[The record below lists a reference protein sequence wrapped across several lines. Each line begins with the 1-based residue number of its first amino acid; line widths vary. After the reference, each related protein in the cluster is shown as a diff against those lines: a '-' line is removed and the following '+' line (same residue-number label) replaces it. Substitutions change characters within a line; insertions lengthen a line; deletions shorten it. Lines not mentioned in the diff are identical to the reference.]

1 MLLSG
6 VRDAITRYACAVQ
19 EANVNELR
27 RITWGALRE
36 RFSSEKTQLIA
47 AHLAADTC
55 QHGAIRVTNFR
66 DAHFD
71 AEQWG
76 ITATVNFEH
85 APALD
90 VRFRIVELRGQCLLV
105 GADTLPGDA
114 RGPLRPVARDP
125 RSPSPGAG
133 ALVG

>member
-1 MLLSG
+1 VPLSG
-6 VRDAITRYACAVQ
+6 VRDAITRYVCAVQ
-19 EANVNELR
+19 EANINELR
-27 RITWGALRE
+27 RITWGALRD

-55 QHGAIRVTNFR
+55 QHGSIRVSDFR

-71 AEQWG
+71 AEQWK

-90 VRFRIVELRGQCLLV
+90 VRFGIVELRGLWLLV
-105 GADTLPGDA
+105 GADTLPGDT
-114 RGPLRPVARDP
+114 RGPSRPVAKDP
-125 RSPSPGAG
+125 RSTSPDVG

>member
-1 MLLSG
+1 MPLSG
-6 VRDAITRYACAVQ
+6 VRDAITRYTRAVQ
-19 EANVNELR
+19 EANIDELR

-55 QHGAIRVTNFR
+55 QHGSIRVSNFR
-66 DAHFD
+66 DARFD
-71 AEQWG
+71 AEQWKM
-76 ITATVNFEH
+76 TATVNFEH

-90 VRFRIVELRGQCLLV
+90 VRFAIVALRGQWLLV

-114 RGPLRPVARDP
+114 KGPSHPVARDP
-125 RSPSPGAG
+125 RSQSPGVG

>member
-1 MLLSG
+1 MPLSG

-19 EANVNELR
+19 EANIDELR
-27 RITWGALRE
+27 RVTWGALRE
-36 RFSSEKTQLIA
+36 QFSSEKTQLIA

-55 QHGAIRVTNFR
+55 QHGSIRVSNFR
-66 DAHFD
+66 DAYFD
-71 AEQWG
+71 AEQWK

-90 VRFRIVELRGQCLLV
+90 VRFGIVELRGQWLLV
-105 GADTLPGDA
+105 GADTLPGEV
-114 RGPLRPVARDP
+114 RGPSRPIARDS
-125 RSPSPGAG
+125 RSQSPGVG

>member
-1 MLLSG
+1 VPLSG

-19 EANVNELR
+19 EANIDELR
-27 RITWGALRE
+27 SITWGALRE
-36 RFSSEKTQLIA
+36 QFSLEKTQLIA

-55 QHGAIRVTNFR
+55 QYGSIRVSNFR

-71 AEQWG
+71 TEQWK

-90 VRFRIVELRGQCLLV
+90 VRFGIVELRGQWLLV
-105 GADTLPGDA
+105 GADTLPGEV
-114 RGPLRPVARDP
+114 RGPSRPVARDP
-125 RSPSPGAG
+125 RSQSPGVG

>member
-1 MLLSG
+1 VPLSG

-19 EANVNELR
+19 EANVDELR

-36 RFSSEKTQLIA
+36 RFSSEKTQLIV

-55 QHGAIRVTNFR
+55 QHGSIRVSNFR
-66 DAHFD
+66 DACFD
-71 AEQWG
+71 AEQWKM
-76 ITATVNFEH
+76 TATVNFEH

-90 VRFRIVELRGQCLLV
+90 VRFAIVTLRGQWLLV

-114 RGPLRPVARDP
+114 RGPSRTVARDP
-125 RSPSPGAG
+125 RSQSPGMG